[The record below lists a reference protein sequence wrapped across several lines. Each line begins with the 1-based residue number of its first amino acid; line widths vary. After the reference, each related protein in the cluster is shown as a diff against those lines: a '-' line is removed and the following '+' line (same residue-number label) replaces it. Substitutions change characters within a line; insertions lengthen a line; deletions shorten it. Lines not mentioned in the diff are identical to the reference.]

1 MSQVEQ
7 DMNDGA
13 TWSPDVDKLLAKW
26 CDHAKCYEWMH
37 AEAFSDY
44 ERRARTF
51 MISINCLTAVSGLS
65 NVIAGGITV
74 GNFQLAWLFGG
85 ISLFVST
92 LNILQDKLGYAAKA
106 TLHERLASD
115 WANIRSKIEEVLSI
129 PYGGRKDY
137 KTVMKYI
144 RNDITVA
151 QKAVMIP
158 EEIRDACLEKFKAIK
173 DFDIPDICGQ
183 MEHTEVQVVVTP
195 FLRSGSIGSGL
206 TQQPMVIM
214 DT

>member
-1 MSQVEQ
+1 MSQEPQ
-7 DMNDGA
+7 DTNDGA
-13 TWSPDVDKLLAKW
+13 TWSPSSDELLAKW

-74 GNFQLAWLFGG
+74 GSFQFAWLFGG

-151 QKAVMIP
+151 QKATMIP

-173 DFDIPDICGQ
+173 NFDIPDICGQ
-183 MEHTEVQVVVTP
+183 MEHTEVQVLPPP
-195 FLRSGSIGSGL
+195 FLRNGSIGSAL

>member
-1 MSQVEQ
+1 MSQDAQ
-7 DMNDGA
+7 DINDGA
-13 TWSPDVDKLLAKW
+13 TWSPSSDELLAKW

-37 AEAFSDY
+37 AEAFSGY

-65 NVIAGGITV
+65 NVIAGGATV
-74 GNFQLAWLFGG
+74 GSFQLAWLFGG

-115 WANIRSKIEEVLSI
+115 WATIRSKIEEVLSI

-137 KTVMKYI
+137 KTVMKYL

-158 EEIRDACLEKFKAIK
+158 EEIRDRCLEKFKAIK
-173 DFDIPDICGQ
+173 NFDIPDICGQ
-183 MEHTEVQVVVTP
+183 MEHTEIHLSP
-195 FLRSGSIGSGL
+195 FLRNGSMGSAL
-206 TQQPMVIM
+206 THQPMAII
-214 DT
+214 DA

>member
-13 TWSPDVDKLLAKW
+13 NWSADIDKLLAKW

-37 AEAFSDY
+37 AEAFSQY

-74 GNFQLAWLFGG
+74 GSFQFAWLFGG

-106 TLHERLASD
+106 SIHERLASD
-115 WANIRSKIEEVLSI
+115 WANIRSKLEEVLSI
-129 PYGGRKDY
+129 PYGGRKDC

-144 RNDITVA
+144 RNDITIA

-158 EEIRDACLEKFKAIK
+158 EDIRDACLEKFKAIK
-173 DFDIPDICGQ
+173 NFDIPDICGQ
-183 MEHTEVQVVVTP
+183 MEHTEVYVVTQTP
-195 FLRSGSIGSGL
+195 LNTTLSL
-206 TQQPMVIM
+206 TNG
-214 DT
+214 T